1 MNATSLMIGIF
12 TGAIGVGY
20 FIYGKRQAKFVP
32 LLAGMMLC
40 VYPYF
45 VDRALWL
52 VVVGLVLMAAP
63 FVIDF

>member
-1 MNATSLMIGIF
+1 VSATSLIIGIF

-20 FIYGKRQAKFVP
+20 FIYGKRQARFAP

-45 VDRALWL
+45 VDSVLWL
-52 VVVGLVLMAAP
+52 LVIGVALMAAP
-63 FVIDF
+63 FLIDF

>member
-1 MNATSLMIGIF
+1 VNATSLVIGIF

-20 FIYGKRQAKFVP
+20 FIYGKRQARFAP

-45 VDRALWL
+45 VQSVLWT
-52 VVVGLVLMAAP
+52 VVVGVALVAAP
-63 FVIDF
+63 FLLDF

>member
-1 MNATSLMIGIF
+1 MTGTALAIGML

-20 FIYGKRQAKFVP
+20 FMYGKRQTKFVP
-32 LLAGMMLC
+32 LLAGMALC

-45 VDRALWL
+45 VDSALWL
-52 VVVGLVLMAAP
+52 VVIGAILLAAP

>member
-1 MNATSLMIGIF
+1 VNPTSLVIGIF

-20 FIYGKRQAKFVP
+20 FIYGKRQAKFAP

-45 VDRALWL
+45 VQSVLWT
-52 VVVGLVLMAAP
+52 VVVGAALISAP
-63 FVIDF
+63 VRVDK

>member
-1 MNATSLMIGIF
+1 MNPTSRVIGIF

-20 FIYGKRQAKFVP
+20 FIYGKRQAKFAP

-45 VDRALWL
+45 VQSVLWT
-52 VVVGLVLMAAP
+52 VVVGAALIAAP
-63 FVIDF
+63 FLIDL

>member
-1 MNATSLMIGIF
+1 MNPTSLVIGIF

-20 FIYGKRQAKFVP
+20 FIYGKRQAKFAP

-45 VDRALWL
+45 VQSALWT
-52 VVVGLVLMAAP
+52 VVVGVTLIAAP
-63 FVIDF
+63 FLIDL